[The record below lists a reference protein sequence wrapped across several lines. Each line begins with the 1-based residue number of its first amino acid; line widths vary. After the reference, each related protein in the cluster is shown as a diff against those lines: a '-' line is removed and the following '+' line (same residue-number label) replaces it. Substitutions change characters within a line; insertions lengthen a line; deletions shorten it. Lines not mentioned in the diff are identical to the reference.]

1 MKFAKLI
8 PCVLLTA
15 AFGLLGCGDD
25 DDEKPPPEA
34 CSVSDQ
40 TGCEEGMVCLE
51 GVDGEPGC
59 FCSTG
64 RQTGCEDGEVC
75 EEVVGGDPTCFA
87 PILIAGQVVSTLDGS
102 PVEGATV
109 VAQDANGVA
118 VSGVAVTD
126 ENGEYELAV
135 SVPRDEDGNPA
146 DETLYTLRADALSYQ
161 TFPTPPR
168 VALPVDVTD
177 VTGDPAV
184 VESAATQVALI
195 PLPGSADD
203 LGTVS
208 GTIDANEPGGTLV
221 VVDGQTA
228 IADRDG
234 NFTVFNVP
242 AGSAQVTGYL
252 AGTQLSST
260 TVDVSAGE
268 VVDEVTLEATGEATA
283 VVGGSVQIV
292 NAPGGSI
299 TTVILVVEDT
309 FVENAAKGEA
319 PPGLRAV
326 DVTGEWQ
333 IENVPDGDYVALAA
347 FENDDLVRDPDTSI
361 GGTEIVHLSVS
372 GSTVT
377 PDPLPGFK
385 VTEALDVIEPGAQ
398 GAEAVT
404 TATPTFI
411 FEDDSSEAGYTVV
424 VYDAFGELVWETEG
438 DFDPGGNA
446 DVEVTYAGPALEPGM
461 YYQFRATSYDGDG
474 VPLSSTEDLRGVF
487 WYEG

>member
-1 MKFAKLI
+1 MRLTKVV
-8 PCVLLTA
+8 PGVLLA
-15 AFGLLGCGDD
+15 AVLGLPGCGDD
-25 DDEKPPPEA
+25 EKKPA
-34 CSVSDQ
+34 SGVCSVSDR
-40 TGCEEGMVCLE
+40 TGCDPGMVCLD
-51 GVDGEPGC
+51 GADGEVGC
-59 FCSTG
+59 FCSTT
-64 RQTGCEDGEVC
+64 RQTGCENGDAC

-87 PILIAGQVVSTLDGS
+87 RIVVSGQVVSTVDGG

-146 DETLYTLRADALSYQ
+146 DETLYTLRADALGYQ
-161 TFPTPPR
+161 TFPEPPR
-168 VALPVDVTD
+168 VALPVDMTD
-177 VTGDPAV
+177 ASGDPPV
-184 VESAATQVALI
+184 VESAATTVALI
-195 PLPGSADD
+195 PLPASPED

-208 GTIDANEPGGTLV
+208 GTVDAEEPSGTLV
-221 VVDGQTA
+221 VVGGQTA

-242 AGSAQVTGYL
+242 AGSAEVRGYL

-260 TVDVSAGE
+260 TVDVTAGE

-283 VVGGSVQIV
+283 TVSGSVQIV
-292 NAPGGSI
+292 NAPGGSL

-319 PPGLRAV
+319 PPGLRAT
-326 DVTGEWQ
+326 DVSGEWQ
-333 IENVPDGDYVALAA
+333 IENVPDGEYVALAA
-347 FENDDLVRDPDTSI
+347 FENDHLVRDPDTSI
-361 GGTEIVHLSVS
+361 GGTEIVHLTVQG
-372 GSTVT
+372 GSVT
-377 PDPLPGFK
+377 PDPLGGFK
-385 VTEALDVIEPGAQ
+385 VTEALDVIQPGAE

-404 TATPTFI
+404 SATPTFV

-424 VYDAFGELVWETEG
+424 VYDAFGELIWQTEG

-461 YYQFRATSYDGDG
+461 YYQFRATSYDGDL

-487 WYEG
+487 WYDG

>member
-1 MKFAKLI
+1 MRLAK
-8 PCVLLTA
+8 PFSCVMLVA
-15 AFGLLGCGDD
+15 ALGLPACGDD
-25 DDEKPPPEA
+25 DDESPPEV

-40 TGCEEGMVCLE
+40 TGCEEGLVCLE

-59 FCSTG
+59 FCSTS
-64 RQTGCEDGEVC
+64 RQTGCEEGEAC
-75 EEVVGGDPTCFA
+75 EEVVGGDPACFA
-87 PILIAGQVVSTLDGS
+87 PIFVSGQVVSTADGS
-102 PVEGATV
+102 AVEGATV

-146 DETLYTLRADALSYQ
+146 GQTLYTLRADALGYQ

-168 VALPVDVTD
+168 VALPVDMTD
-177 VTGDPAV
+177 ATGEPAV
-184 VESAATQVALI
+184 VESTATQVALI
-195 PLPGSADD
+195 PLPASPED

-208 GTIDANEPGGTLV
+208 GTVDADEPAGTLV
-221 VVDGQTA
+221 VVGGQTA

-234 NFTVFNVP
+234 EFTVFNVP
-242 AGSAQVTGYL
+242 AGTAEVAGYL
-252 AGTQLSST
+252 VGTQLSAT
-260 TVDVSAGE
+260 TVTVAAGE
-268 VVDEVTLEATGEATA
+268 TVDEVTLEATGAATA
-283 VVGGSVQIV
+283 TVSGTVQIV
-292 NAPGGSI
+292 NAPGGSV
-299 TTVILVVEDT
+299 TTVILVVEET

-326 DVTGEWQ
+326 DVMGEWQ

-361 GGTEIVHLSVS
+361 GGTEIIHLSVS
-372 GSTVT
+372 GGVVT
-377 PDPLPGFK
+377 PDPLGGFK
-385 VTEALDVIEPGAQ
+385 VTEALDVVRPGAE

-404 TATPTFI
+404 TATPTFV
-411 FEDDSSEAGYTVV
+411 FQDDSSEAGYTVV

-438 DFDPGGNA
+438 DFDPGGHE

-461 YYQFRATSYDGDG
+461 YYQFRATSYDGGG
-474 VPLSSTEDLRGVF
+474 VSLSSTEDLRGVF